1 MIELNILID
10 WNYWHVKCFQ
20 EQNGGRRRIWLH
32 VGQLFVKNYTGSSS
46 KPEAETF
53 FLHGFESGREFANH
67 LITYVY
73 MTYTKKLEPK
83 FLESTPTSTT
93 SFWILRIRIGL
104 EVPAPKHWFIMP
116 PLIILKSKQTG
127 RIKVV
132 IGYSENKLQPVRG
145 VQIL

>member
-1 MIELNILID
+1 MADEEEYDYMSDNFLSKITQVAQVNL
-10 WNYWHVKCFQ
+10 
-20 EQNGGRRRIWLH
+20 RRKH
-32 VGQLFVKNYTGSSS
+32 
-46 KPEAETF
+46 
-53 FLHGFESGREFANH
+53 FLHGFESGRKFANH

-73 MTYTKKLEPK
+73 IIYTKKLEPE
-83 FLESTPTSTT
+83 FLGSTPTSTT

-127 RIKVV
+127 QIKVV

-145 VQIL
+145 TQIL